1 MKLQVFRATA
11 WVIAG
16 LATHPC
22 QAQELQPPRM
32 QQLIVETLHTYQV
45 SAYRTPVVFVAGEG
59 GAPLSGRTPAAVLAS
74 YLNKLAAGDMDGALK
89 SWTASSQRFIE
100 KRNAKFATAD
110 LVAAAKAQHAG
121 TRYEFSKQI
130 SYGDYVIIEL
140 QSSRLELSKTVATD
154 AYALTR
160 EDGEWR
166 LTQALADD
174 PVMCCR
180 AAPNSRIQ
188 RIGVPGGDFKQLLEA
203 LR

>member
-16 LATHPC
+16 LAIQPC

-45 SAYRTPVVFVAGEG
+45 ASYRTPVVFVAGEG
-59 GAPLSGRTPAAVLAS
+59 TVPLSGKTPAAALAS
-74 YLNKLAAGDMDGALK
+74 YFHRLATGDIEGALN
-89 SWTASSQRFIE
+89 SWSASSRRFIE
-100 KRNAKFATAD
+100 RRNAKVATKD
-110 LVAAAKAQHAG
+110 LVAAAKAQHSG